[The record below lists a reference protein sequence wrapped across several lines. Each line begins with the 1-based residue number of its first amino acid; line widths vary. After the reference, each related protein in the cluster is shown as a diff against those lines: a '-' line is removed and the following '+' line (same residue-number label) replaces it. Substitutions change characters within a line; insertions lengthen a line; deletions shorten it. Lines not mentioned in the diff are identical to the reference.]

1 MTAATVAAGLLMLV
15 GLVGIVIP
23 VLPGLF
29 LIWGG
34 VLIWALETQGG
45 AWWTF
50 GIATALLAAGLLLE
64 YALPGRRMRRAG
76 VRTST
81 LVVGVLVAIVA
92 AFLIP
97 VVGFLLGFPVGIY
110 LVERS
115 RKGTHEQAWAATKHA
130 LRAVGLNL
138 LIELVTG
145 LLIIATWL
153 VSVLWLV

>member
-34 VLIWALETQGG
+34 VLVWALETQDG

-50 GIATALLAAGLLLE
+50 GIATVLLAAGLLLE

-97 VVGFLLGFPVGIY
+97 VVGFLIGFPVGIY

-115 RKGTHEQAWAATKHA
+115 RRGTHEQAWAAMKHA
-130 LRAVGLNL
+130 LRAVGLNI

-145 LLIIATWL
+145 VLIIATWL
-153 VSVLWLV
+153 ASVLWFV

>member
-115 RKGTHEQAWAATKHA
+115 RKGSHEQAWAATKHA

>member
-34 VLIWALETQGG
+34 VLVWALETQGG